1 MAYLTIFL
9 GGMAWGVIF
18 ESVTAAPQRGF
29 YIIPAI
35 IMAVTFAW
43 SPFRLIIENI
53 CMSVLCGI
61 ITFTIISFVLTRGIT
76 PSVLFFAHGGVFVIL
91 SELLLYGIRKQT
103 LPRHRY

>member
-1 MAYLTIFL
+1 MAYLTMFL
-9 GGMAWGVIF
+9 GGIAWGVIF
-18 ESVTAAPQRGF
+18 ESVAAAPQRGF
-29 YIIPAI
+29 YIIPAM

-53 CMSVLCGI
+53 CMSALYGA
-61 ITFTIISFVLTRGIT
+61 ITFTMISFALTRGVT

-91 SELLLYGIRKQT
+91 SELLLYGIGKQT